1 MMKNNVKLRE
11 IKEKDYSFVYN
22 IIRDFLKTNLSV
34 TFLDLPDYEEF
45 KKTYFLHD
53 FKRYIITDENSEDLG
68 FVVLTKGDEVGYFLK
83 PECQKKGIAIEAVRM
98 TMELNPRKRYFVTIH
113 NDNKR
118 SINLATKLGFKP
130 KGTIYEKIIE
140 D

>member
-1 MMKNNVKLRE
+1 MKSSIKLRE
-11 IKEKDYSFVYN
+11 SKEEDYPFIYN
-22 IIRDFLKTNLSV
+22 IIKDFLKTDLSV

-45 KKTYFLHD
+45 KKTYFSND
-53 FKRYIITDENSEDLG
+53 FKRYIITDEKLEDLG

-83 PECQKKGIAIEAVRM
+83 PECQKKGIAVEAVRI
-98 TMELNPRKRYFVTIH
+98 TMELNPRKRYFATIH
-113 NDNKR
+113 NENKR